1 MPNALPSTDVVE
13 TLNSAP
19 IRYSE
24 IAPAT
29 SGSGTNSTTIPYKIY
44 YTFDSTEIRFL
55 LAVNTISILCILH
68 SL

>member
-1 MPNALPSTDVVE
+1 MPNALPSTDVVG

-24 IAPAT
+24 IAPTT
-29 SGSGTNSTTIPYKIY
+29 SGSGTNSAAIPYKIY